1 MARKKVKKSD
11 EDVERGVIDYRAPE
25 LLESFLQEV
34 TANAGNITAACRK
47 VTKTDFQANTLR
59 AHVYLL
65 EKEDEE
71 FATAFREAQQLGA
84 DVLEDEARRR
94 AFEGVEKTIYHQG
107 IAVDTAREYSNT
119 LMIFLLKGAKPEK
132 YKDRVEHTGDPNA
145 PVSVDIRGT
154 PLTNSFLKSL
164 QDESPESDKKDKK

>member
-1 MARKKVKKSD
+1 MARKLVLKSD
-11 EDVERGVIDYRAPE
+11 DDVARGVIDYRAPE

-47 VTKTDFQANTLR
+47 VTKTDFQAKTLR

-71 FATAFREAQQLGA
+71 FATAFREAQRMGV

-94 AFEGVEKTIYHQG
+94 AFEGVEEVVYYQG
-107 IAVDTAREYSNT
+107 LAVDVAKKYSNS
-119 LMIFLLKGAKPEK
+119 LLVFLLKGAKPKK
-132 YKDRVEHTGDPNA
+132 YRENS
-145 PVSVDIRGT
+145 SVDHNVAGK
-154 PLTNSFLKSL
+154 LTFTWQK
-164 QDESPESDKKDKK
+164 